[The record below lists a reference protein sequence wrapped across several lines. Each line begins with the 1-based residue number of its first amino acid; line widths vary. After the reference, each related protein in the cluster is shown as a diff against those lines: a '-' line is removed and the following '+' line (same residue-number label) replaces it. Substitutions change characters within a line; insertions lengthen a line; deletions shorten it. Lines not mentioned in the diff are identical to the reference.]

1 MMNAT
6 DRSRYAPTLV
16 SRPSR
21 NNNVLKVA
29 LASVAVLVA
38 LLLALVSLLLIGMET
53 GMLALLVGFVAAT
66 LPVPVYITLVLWMDR
81 YEPEPVWMIAA
92 AFFWGALAS
101 FIIAL
106 FVNSVGTVLVHLAL
120 GEGAADFFGGSISAP
135 IVEEGSKALA
145 LFILFFWKRDEFDG
159 IVDGIIYASMV
170 GLGFAMTENI
180 LYYGRA
186 ALGDGGDGTLR
197 LFIIR
202 GVLSPYAHPLFT
214 SMTGIGIGLAS
225 QTKGRATRIIAPL
238 CGLLL
243 AMILHSTWNTSLYV
257 AEKFENGLVALGMY
271 FLVMVPIFFSVLGV
285 IIYALVREG
294 RTVRQ
299 YLEADVGRGLLTRE
313 EYNRVCTIRGRMTAS
328 FNALTRGGF
337 TTWRARQAYN
347 RTASELAFHRSRIAR
362 GLAAGEMTAA
372 EREET
377 YVRALQ
383 ELRTRLG
390 AH

>member
-6 DRSRYAPTLV
+6 DRDRHAPTVV
-16 SRPSR
+16 SSPRRS
-21 NNNVLKVA
+21 NNVLKVA

-38 LLLALVSLLLIGMET
+38 LLLALLSLLLIGMET
-53 GMLALLVGFVAAT
+53 GVLALLVGFVAAT
-66 LPVPVYITLVLWMDR
+66 LPVPVYIALVLWMDR
-81 YEPEPVWMIAA
+81 YEPEPAWMIAA
-92 AFFWGALAS
+92 AFLWGALVS

-106 FVNSVGTVLVHLAL
+106 FINSVGSALVHFAL
-120 GEGAADFFGGSISAP
+120 GKEAADFFGGSISAP
-135 IVEEGSKALA
+135 VVEEVSKALA
-145 LFILFFWKRDEFDG
+145 LFLLFFWKRDEFDG
-159 IVDGIIYASMV
+159 LVDGIIYASMV

-186 ALGDGGDGTLR
+186 ALGGEGGGTLSI
-197 LFIIR
+197 FIVR

-225 QTKGRATRIIAPL
+225 QTKGRATQIILPL

-243 AMILHSTWNTSLYV
+243 AIILHSTWNTSLYI
-257 AEKFENGLVALGMY
+257 AEKFENGIVALGMY

-285 IIYALVREG
+285 IVYALLREG

-299 YLEADVGRGLLTRE
+299 YLEADVRRGLLTRE
-313 EYNRVCTIRGRMTAS
+313 EYNRVCTIRGRMAAS
-328 FNALTRGGF
+328 FNALTQGGF
-337 TTWRARQAYN
+337 TTWRARRAYN

-362 GLAAGEMTAA
+362 GLAAGETTAA
-372 EREET
+372 EREEN